1 MTDVKISQ
9 LQELDQVGDKDTLI
23 VNDASDGGRTKK
35 VRKENLFAD
44 TVKNVTDV
52 GNDAVVS
59 QDLIV
64 NNDIEVGGDVRATG
78 ELSFGKL
85 RDHVTQVTVNGIVDN
100 ADDFLTLDSTIPTS
114 GAIRGYVVDTMAEMG
129 VGALNDKIEG
139 LRYDIY
145 SKDSAF
151 IEDVIATANLPL
163 EERMDIDSDNL
174 ATLEGEFDQFKI
186 DVNRDIGNNNSTLSN
201 LNSRMGV
208 AEGGITTLTN
218 TVASLDTDLSSRID
232 LTNINLGL
240 LTNRVSTN
248 EAAIL
253 SLDSAL
259 QIEIAARQQGDANLD
274 SDLTAETNAR
284 IDALSALSGDLD
296 SEKGDRF
303 AAINDLISRLDSEK
317 DDRLDAI
324 ESVLA
329 QLDSEKDDR
338 LDAIEDLLAELDS
351 ERLDRIN
358 SVEGVSLNLDSE
370 VTDLLARLDSERA
383 DRIQADADLLGLIDS
398 ERGARILG
406 DAAVQSNLD
415 SEARALSL
423 AISNLSSKVD
433 SETSNRLDAI
443 EDLLD
448 LLDSERSDRI
458 VDNQGIQT
466 GLDSEIS
473 ARIDALSELTSSLD
487 SERTSRLADEQSL
500 RQDLTDLINQ
510 GDSDTLASAK
520 AHDTLLIGDASIDG
534 TSGNTVVERID
545 SARDYAIQQ
554 AANTV
559 GIENSAR
566 IAADSDLQAQIDA
579 EELRAKGE
587 EQRIEQK
594 INNVITNTD
603 PAAIDSLTEIVNY
616 LNDVDSDVRQ
626 LVSSNTTRVSDE
638 TSERLAGDS
647 ALGVRI
653 DQEIAARRAG
663 DSDLQNAIDTSV
675 NTEAS
680 LRSAAD
686 SDINARI
693 DQEVLNRLSV
703 GEDLQDNIDSA
714 REELIDRIEQEE
726 LLRAVGD
733 SATLSAARLYTR
745 QRDALMIGDA
755 TVDGTAG
762 NTITSRIA
770 TAKQEANT
778 YTDNEIIGLRSGE
791 VTSLTARMDSAESRL
806 DDAETAI
813 DSATARLTNINKTLS
828 DLIDSESQRAIGVEG
843 NLQSQI
849 DSGLGRTLNLESD
862 LTSMIDSETQRAIG
876 VEGNLQSQID
886 SATLRLTNINQTLD
900 GLIDSE
906 MNRALDA
913 ESELRGLI
921 DSELSR
927 AIDAE
932 RFLRD
937 LIDSSLSLS
946 INADS
951 DIRLDIDANTAAIDS
966 EITRAIRVDGELQ
979 DLIDSASLRLTNIN
993 KTLSDLIDSEMT
1005 RALAVEGSLQSQIDS
1020 GLSRTLNLES
1030 DLLSRIDSNST
1041 SIADE
1046 IARAI
1051 EAEGDLQDLIDSES
1065 TRVSDINKVLS
1076 DLIDSET
1083 RRAIDVETRLQSQ
1096 IDSGLER
1103 SVTLESDLL
1112 GRIDSNATSIA
1123 EEIGR
1128 AVLAEEALQD
1138 AIDSATTRLTNI
1150 NRTLSDLIDSEMTR
1164 AQGVEA
1170 RLQSQIDSGLE
1181 RSVNLESDLLSRID
1195 SNSTSIADEITR
1207 AILAE
1212 GDLQSG
1218 IDSATTRL
1226 TNINKTLGDLIDSEM
1241 NRALDVEKDL
1251 QSQIDSGLSRS
1262 INLETDLTNMIDSNA
1277 TDIRANSA
1285 LINQEIARAILR
1297 DSELST
1303 AITQEAE
1310 TRYSAD
1316 SALQINIDAVN
1327 RRVDGLL
1334 DSAPGDLD
1342 TILEIIEAFRNADS
1356 DLKTLI
1362 EGNSSILSTLNTDVG
1377 ILQGEMDDAE
1387 DILDDLQPRMDSA
1400 ENRLDSLEG
1409 RTSVGESDVADLQS
1423 RLGSGPLD
1431 TVNQIII
1438 PSINELHGEHDLV
1451 EGRLTAAESDI
1462 AANALYNLTAFD
1474 SVISRIEITEGRLD
1488 SNSAV
1493 LVDVLSDIVSL
1504 QLADSALD
1512 ARILA
1517 NDSDIALLDL
1527 RVDGNDS
1534 DIDAIRSTIQNIKG
1548 GKQVLRE
1555 TNPLTVSDDTI
1566 TLHLADDTSVSV
1578 TVNDNFLTGI
1588 SLNPTTGVLTGFR
1601 RDGQTV
1607 STGFDSRYVHNQS
1620 SQALRAVNPITVD
1633 NDTITLHL
1641 ADGNTAQVTV
1651 DDSDVN
1657 NFVNNLTFNSS
1668 DGILTASRS
1677 GLPDLNVTLDGRYQ
1691 PTGNYVTTNSAQAL
1705 DPTNPITVLNDT
1717 ITLNLADG
1725 NSVQVT
1731 VNDNFLTGVGFNT
1744 TTGLLTAYRNDAGL
1758 VTISLDGRYVEQ
1770 TSKQAL
1776 DPTTPLTVDDDTLT
1790 LHRGDGSSV
1799 SVSVADNQ
1807 ELDWDSATG
1816 ELSISNG
1823 NSVDLDGRYVE
1834 QTSIQA
1840 LPAGSAL
1847 SVDNDTITLT
1857 RADGTVESVTI
1868 SDANT
1873 NTYITDLSM
1882 DSSLGEISITRNDGG
1897 TFLLNL
1903 ADVLVKR
1910 NSPQALDPDTPLSVS
1925 DDTITL
1931 HRADGTS
1938 VSVTIDDE
1946 FYPDDQTLSWNSGTG
1961 EITITDGNTIDIDG
1975 RYVEQTS
1982 SQALP
1987 SGPALAVNDD
1997 TITLTRADGTTES
2010 VTISDA
2016 NTNTYVTAVALN
2028 GSGELTVT
2036 RNDGGSFTVDL
2047 ESHFVSKTSAQAL
2060 HPTNPLT
2067 VSDDTITL
2075 NRADGTSVSV
2085 TVDDEFY
2092 TDQDLSWD
2100 GTKGELSISDGNT
2113 VDLDGR
2119 YVEQTSAQ
2127 ALHPTNALEVN
2138 DDTITLHKA
2147 DGTFE
2152 SHSIIDA
2159 IGTDYFITGL
2169 SFNTNNGTLTGSR
2182 NDGNTVSTNFDGRY
2196 VNQNSVQALRANT
2209 PLTISGDTITLH
2221 RADGTSISVDID
2233 DEFYP
2238 DDQTLSWNASSGEL
2252 TISDGNTVDIDGRY
2266 TQTTSAQVLRA
2277 TNAIAVN
2284 DDTITIYKGDGTSES
2299 VTISDANTNTY
2310 TTHFELNA
2318 DGELKLT
2325 RNDGGIFTID
2335 LESHFVDK
2343 AGPQALHPT
2352 DALRSSGDTIYLY
2365 KGDGTREAVTIV
2377 DNNDYITGA
2386 SFTSGTLALTG
2397 SGSAG
2402 ASVNLDGRYQPIGNY
2417 VTTTS
2422 AQALHPTNA
2431 LEVNDDTITINK
2443 ADGTS
2448 ESHDIADAL
2457 GTDYFITGLSFNT
2470 SDGVLTGTRN
2480 DGNSVTASFDGR
2492 YDNYS
2497 NWKLT
2502 VGSTTE
2508 TVSSGETITVSGGD
2522 NVTTTLATSTNTLEI
2537 SAEND
2542 FVNGAS
2548 FSNGT
2553 LSLTGTGDAGASVSL
2568 DGRYV
2573 EQTSPQALRATNP
2586 LTVNN
2591 DTITLHLADG
2601 TTDTVTI
2608 SDDNTNFYIN
2618 AATFSGGTLSLTGVG
2633 AAGASV
2639 SLDGRYVPN
2648 DGAQALHPTD
2658 ALRISGDTITLYKGD
2673 GTYESV
2679 TFDDEHYHYQNL
2691 SFSGGHSG
2699 TGVLSISNGNS
2710 VDLDGRYVHQTSSQ
2724 ALPTGTALAVNND
2737 TITLTR
2743 ADGTT
2748 ESVTI
2753 SDANTNTYVT
2763 SLSFDDA
2770 DGTLA
2775 IGRNDGGSFSVDL
2788 DDRYVH
2794 SQSPQLLRAT
2804 NPLTV
2809 SGDTITLHM
2818 ADGSTDAVTIDD
2830 DFFPNQDL
2838 SWNGAN
2844 GQLSISNGNTV
2855 DLDGR
2860 YQPAGDYVTTSHVQA
2875 LHPTDA
2881 LQVNN
2886 DTITLKRAD
2895 GTTESVTISDA
2906 IGTDYFVTGISFNTG
2921 NGVLTA
2927 NRNDGQT
2934 LTTDFDGR
2942 YVEQTSPQALRASNA
2957 LTVSNDTITIHKG
2970 DGTSE
2975 SVTISDYF
2983 EYDDQTLSWNSTS
2996 GDLTIADGNT
3006 VNLDGRYLLQGTYD
3020 NYVSWNLSDG
3030 STSEVVTSGET
3041 ITIAGGSNVST
3052 SMNTTTNTLTVS
3064 STDTNNYLSSVSWD
3078 ASTDEITFGRHG
3090 LSSLSVDLG
3099 LAARFDKY
3107 SRWKISDGSNDEYI
3121 YSNDTLKIV
3130 GSGDVSTTYTAA
3142 TNTLSIGSTNTY
3154 VDGASFNSS
3163 NDVLTLSRHSMSDVS
3178 VDLGL
3183 AERFDKYSH
3192 WIISDGTNE
3201 ENVISTQRLKI
3212 VGGGGASTSY
3222 SAGAN
3227 TLTVTSANDFITGAS
3242 FNTGNGVLSLTGTG
3256 GAGASVDLDGRYLL
3270 QGTYDNYVSWNLKN
3284 GSTTEAVSSGETIE
3298 FAGSGAS
3305 SVSYSASSK
3314 KVTISSTDTNNY
3326 VNSAS
3331 FSGGTL
3337 TLGGVGAAGASVNLD
3352 GRYQIAGSY
3361 DNYNHW
3367 KVKVGSNNTD
3377 NIYSGNTLNF
3387 LSGGA
3392 TSLGYNATT
3401 NTITVSST
3409 DTNTDTNNY
3418 VDGASFNTGNGI
3430 LTLSRAGLGDVTVDL
3445 DGRYATSNTDTTYDL
3460 YASTSNNISG
3470 AAITLDPSSGTSDQ
3484 VWLQG
3489 GSNVTVSRV
3498 SSNQI
3503 NIASTDTNNYVSS
3516 ASYSAGSGKL
3526 TLHRAGLSSIDVTI
3540 GSNSNN
3546 YLDGASFNTGNG
3558 ELTLSRSG
3566 MANVVVDLDG
3576 RYSTTDTNTTYSQA
3590 TSSTLGLVKI
3600 GYSENGKNYP
3610 VELSNG
3616 QMYVNVPW
3624 TDTNTDTNTND
3635 YVTGLS
3641 FSTST
3646 GVLSATRSGGLSTLT
3661 VDLDGRYIQSDA
3673 NNFVTGASFNTGSGV
3688 LSLTGSGSAGASVDL
3703 DGRYYIRG
3711 DHIDLNDDKKVQFGT
3726 GDDYEISFSGSHLYI
3741 HQNQNTT
3748 NDIYISDVGDTNKFF
3763 FNVST
3768 GDFHADGDIIAYSN
3782 SVSDEK
3788 LKENITVVE
3797 NAVDKVQ
3804 QLRGVEFT
3812 WKKDG
3817 EKSAGVIAQDV
3828 EKVLP
3833 QAVKEKDIM
3842 GEGEVV
3848 KTVNYDTM
3856 SALFI
3861 EAIKEQQEQIE
3872 ALKAEIKALKG

>member
-151 IEDVIATANLPL
+151 INDVIATATLPL
-163 EERMDIDSDNL
+163 VERLNIDSDNL
-174 ATLEGEFDQFKI
+174 ESLEGEFDQFKI

-248 EAAIL
+248 EEAIL

-296 SEKGDRF
+296 SEKSDRF

-324 ESVLA
+324 ESILA
-329 QLDSEKDDR
+329 QLDSEKEDR
-338 LDAIEDLLAELDS
+338 FDAIEDLLAELDS
-351 ERLDRIN
+351 ERFDRIN
-358 SVEGVSLNLDSE
+358 SIQGASSN
-370 VTDLLARLDSERA
+370 LDSERA

-458 VDNQGIQT
+458 DDNENIQT

-566 IAADSDLQAQIDA
+566 IAADSDLRAQIDA

-587 EQRIEQK
+587 EQRIEDK

-616 LNDVDSDVRQ
+616 LNEVDSDVRQ

-653 DQEIAARRAG
+653 DQEIAARRAA
-663 DSDLQNAIDTSV
+663 DSDLQDAINTSV

-703 GEDLQDNIDSA
+703 GEDLQGNIDSA

-726 LLRAVGD
+726 SLRAVGD

-813 DSATARLTNINKTLS
+813 DSATARLSNINKTLS
-828 DLIDSESQRAIGVEG
+828 DLIDSESQRAIGIEG

-862 LTSMIDSETQRAIG
+862 LTSMIDSETQRAIR

-993 KTLSDLIDSEMT
+993 QTLSDLIDSEMT

-1065 TRVSDINKVLS
+1065 TRVTDINKALS

-1128 AVLAEEALQD
+1128 AILAEEGLQD

-1218 IDSATTRL
+1218 IDSATSRL
-1226 TNINKTLGDLIDSEM
+1226 TNINKTLSDLIDSEM

-1262 INLETDLTNMIDSNA
+1262 INLEADLTSMIDSNA
-1277 TDIRANSA
+1277 TDIRANNI
-1285 LINQEIARAILR
+1285 LIDQEIARAILR

-1310 TRYSAD
+1310 TRYDAD

-1342 TILEIIEAFRNADS
+1342 TILEIIEAFRDADS

-1362 EGNSSILSTLNTDVG
+1362 ENNSSILSTLNTDVG
-1377 ILQGEMDDAE
+1377 TLQGEMDDAE

-1431 TVNQIII
+1431 TVNQVII

-1451 EGRLTAAESDI
+1451 EGRMTAAESDI

-1474 SVISRIEITEGRLD
+1474 SVISRIEITEDRLD

-1493 LVDVLSDIVSL
+1493 LVDVLGDIVSL
-1504 QLADSALD
+1504 QLADSALGT
-1512 ARILA
+1512 RILG
-1517 NDSDIALLDL
+1517 NDDDIASLDL

-1534 DIDAIRSTIQNIKG
+1534 DIDAIRTTIQDIKG

-1607 STGFDSRYVHNQS
+1607 ATGFDSRYVHNQS
-1620 SQALRAVNPITVD
+1620 SQALRSVNPITVD

-1668 DGILTASRS
+1668 DGVLTASRS

-1731 VNDNFLTGVGFNT
+1731 VNDNYLTGVGFNT

-1770 TSKQAL
+1770 TS
-1776 DPTTPLTVDDDTLT
+1776 
-1790 LHRGDGSSV
+1790 
-1799 SVSVADNQ
+1799 
-1807 ELDWDSATG
+1807 
-1816 ELSISNG
+1816 
-1823 NSVDLDGRYVE
+1823 
-1834 QTSIQA
+1834 
-1840 LPAGSAL
+1840 
-1847 SVDNDTITLT
+1847 
-1857 RADGTVESVTI
+1857 
-1868 SDANT
+1868 
-1873 NTYITDLSM
+1873 
-1882 DSSLGEISITRNDGG
+1882 
-1897 TFLLNL
+1897 
-1903 ADVLVKR
+1903 
-1910 NSPQALDPDTPLSVS
+1910 
-1925 DDTITL
+1925 
-1931 HRADGTS
+1931 
-1938 VSVTIDDE
+1938 
-1946 FYPDDQTLSWNSGTG
+1946 
-1961 EITITDGNTIDIDG
+1961 
-1975 RYVEQTS
+1975 
-1982 SQALP
+1982 
-1987 SGPALAVNDD
+1987 
-1997 TITLTRADGTTES
+1997 
-2010 VTISDA
+2010 
-2016 NTNTYVTAVALN
+2016 
-2028 GSGELTVT
+2028 
-2036 RNDGGSFTVDL
+2036 
-2047 ESHFVSKTSAQAL
+2047 
-2060 HPTNPLT
+2060 
-2067 VSDDTITL
+2067 
-2075 NRADGTSVSV
+2075 
-2085 TVDDEFY
+2085 
-2092 TDQDLSWD
+2092 
-2100 GTKGELSISDGNT
+2100 
-2113 VDLDGR
+2113 
-2119 YVEQTSAQ
+2119 AQ

-2138 DDTITLHKA
+2138 DDTITLYKA

-2169 SFNTNNGTLTGSR
+2169 SFNTSSGTLIGSR

-2266 TQTTSAQVLRA
+2266 TQTTSAQVLRS

-2284 DDTITIYKGDGTSES
+2284 NDTITIYKGDGTSES

-2310 TTHFELNA
+2310 ITSLALST
-2318 DGELKLT
+2318 DGELT
-2325 RNDGGIFTID
+2325 IGRNDGGSFTVD

-2377 DNNDYITGA
+2377 DNNDFITGA
-2386 SFTSGTLALTG
+2386 SFTGGTLSLTG

-2402 ASVNLDGRYQPIGNY
+2402 ASVSLDGRYQPVGNY

-2448 ESHDIADAL
+2448 ESHDISDAL

-2470 SDGVLTGTRN
+2470 SNGVLTGTRN
-2480 DGNSVTASFDGR
+2480 DGNSVTAGLDGR

-2502 VGSTTE
+2502 DGSSTE
-2508 TVSSGETITVSGGD
+2508 SISSGETITVSGGD
-2522 NVTTTLATSTNTLEI
+2522 NVTTTLSTSTNTLEI

-2542 FVNGAS
+2542 FVTGAS

-2601 TTDTVTI
+2601 TTDEVTI
-2608 SDDNTNFYIN
+2608 SDANTNFYIN
-2618 AATFSGGTLSLTGVG
+2618 AATFNGGTLSLTGVG

-2639 SLDGRYVPN
+2639 NLDGRYVPN
-2648 DGAQALHPTD
+2648 DGVQALHSTD
-2658 ALRISGDTITLYKGD
+2658 ALRISGDTIYLYKGN

-2724 ALPTGTALAVNND
+2724 ALPVGAALAVNND

-2743 ADGTT
+2743 ADGTV

-2753 SDANTNTYVT
+2753 SDANTNTYTT
-2763 SLSFDDA
+2763 SFVFNDVNGVLS
-2770 DGTLA
+2770 
-2775 IGRNDGGSFSVDL
+2775 IGRNDGGNFSVDL

-2794 SQSPQLLRAT
+2794 SQSPQLLRTT

-2830 DFFPNQDL
+2830 DFFPNQNL

-2844 GQLSISNGNTV
+2844 GQISISGGNTI
-2855 DLDGR
+2855 DIDGR

-2957 LTVSNDTITIHKG
+2957 LTVSDDTITIHKG

-2983 EYDDQTLSWNSTS
+2983 EYDDQTLSWNGTT
-2996 GDLTIADGNT
+2996 GKLTISDGNT
-3006 VNLDGRYLLQGTYD
+3006 VDLDGRYLLQGTYD
-3020 NYVSWNLSDG
+3020 NYVSWSLSDG
-3030 STSEVVTSGET
+3030 STSQEVTSLDL
-3041 ITIAGGSNVST
+3041 IKVVGGTNVTT
-3052 SMNTTTNTLTVS
+3052 SLNTTDNQLTIS
-3064 STDTNNYLSSVSWD
+3064 ATDTNNYLSSVSWN
-3078 ASTDEITFGRHG
+3078 ASTDEITFGRNG

-3099 LAARFDKY
+3099 LAERFDKY
-3107 SRWKISDGSNDEYI
+3107 DRWKISDGTNHEYI
-3121 YSNDTLKIV
+3121 YSNDTLKVV
-3130 GSGDVSTTYTAA
+3130 GSGDVSTTYTAS

-3163 NDVLTLSRHSMSDVS
+3163 NDVLTLSRHSMSDVT

-3183 AERFDKYSH
+3183 TERFDKYTS
-3192 WIISDGTNE
+3192 WTITDGTHDE
-3201 ENVISTQRLKI
+3201 AVTSGQSVKFE
-3212 VGGGGASTSY
+3212 GAGAASTTYYAAS
-3222 SAGAN
+3222 N
-3227 TLTVTSANDFITGAS
+3227 TLRITSTDTNDFITGAS
-3242 FNTGNGVLSLTGTG
+3242 FSTGTGILSLTGTG

-3284 GSTTEAVSSGETIE
+3284 GSTTEAVTSGETIE

-3305 SVSYSASSK
+3305 SVSYNATSK

-3331 FSGGTL
+3331 FSGGVL
-3337 TLGGVGAAGASVNLD
+3337 ALGGVGAAGASVSLD
-3352 GRYQIAGSY
+3352 GRYQLAGSY

-3377 NIYSGNTLNF
+3377 NIYSGNTLKF

-3392 TSLGYNATT
+3392 TSLGYNAET
-3401 NTITVSST
+3401 NTVTISST
-3409 DTNTDTNNY
+3409 DTNTDTNYY
-3418 VDGASFNTGNGI
+3418 VDGASFNDTNGI

-3460 YASTSNNISG
+3460 YASTSANIDG
-3470 AAITLDPSSGTSDQ
+3470 AAITLDPSTGTSDQ
-3484 VWLQG
+3484 VWLKG
-3489 GSNVTVSRV
+3489 GNNVSVSRV

-3566 MANVVVDLDG
+3566 GMSNVVVDLDG

-3600 GYSENGKNYP
+3600 GYNENGQNYP

-3624 TDTNTDTNTND
+3624 TDTNTDTNTNRLTTFTVED
-3635 YVTGLS
+3635 GDGTAVTMSHGKRFKFVEAAASVSGSSNYINMNWVDTSPGSTGDPYDLAIS
-3641 FSTST
+3641 HNKTDRTNTTNSTSPGYSGSFT
-3646 GVLSATRSGGLSTLT
+3646 VVDNITTNPEGHITAVNTKTVSLPAAASGGST
-3661 VDLDGRYIQSDA
+3661 DYINA
-3673 NNFVTGASFNTGSGV
+3673 ASFNTGSGV
-3688 LSLTGSGSAGASVDL
+3688 LSLTGTGSAGASVDL

-3726 GDDYEISFSGSHLYI
+3726 GDDYEISFDGSHLYI
-3741 HQNQNTT
+3741 HQNQVST
-3748 NDIYISDVGDTNKFF
+3748 NDIYISDVANANKFF